1 MEHRWGERI
10 QVDIRVRLS
19 CLPYAIGTGRLRD
32 VSVSGA
38 FLETKLQTPLLAHV
52 HVEIDFPSR
61 QRSKRRSL
69 AAHIMRRDE
78 NGIGIEWIEL
88 APRAVIK
95 LLEAQ
100 ILVLDEQESRGEQIR
115 NQCPTG

>member
-1 MEHRWGERI
+1 
-10 QVDIRVRLS
+10 
-19 CLPYAIGTGRLRD
+19 
-32 VSVSGA
+32 
-38 FLETKLQTPLLAHV
+38 
-52 HVEIDFPSR
+52 
-61 QRSKRRSL
+61 
-69 AAHIMRRDE
+69 MRRDE